1 MRTSDPVKSQ
11 VAYPK
16 LFLWVGL
23 AALVLM
29 MASSLWTARTIDQ
42 VVNNSATASGMNISE
57 GLANAAAEGLILK
70 DYASLEG
77 VARQTLTNTNVL
89 SVLIVN
95 DADKI
100 ILNLKRSKVG
110 GEPKFDFAETRLER
124 SQSDSSKSFYENT
137 ENSLIFWSPINRG
150 VNIGWVRVE
159 ISKLESENILS
170 ALSLNGLI
178 ALFLTLFVVLI
189 FGIWK
194 LRSYL
199 FRVGFLN
206 NELFSRNAEK
216 EREIISSHL
225 TLMDVLGK
233 MVAKRD
239 SDTGTHNSRVTY
251 IAVRIAEEL
260 EHEQD
265 EMESLIAGSFLHDI
279 GKVAIPDAILLKP
292 AGFTEE
298 EWVTMKSH
306 VFHGEQLVQNIGWL
320 NIAYDVVASHHE
332 KWDGSGYPRQLSGND
347 IPISARIFMVADVF
361 DALCSVRPYK
371 KAFTYEESME
381 IIHKGTNSHFDPHVV
396 TIFSTISRDIYDV
409 LFNST
414 DYEVEEMVK
423 EKINEIFYTT

>member
-1 MRTSDPVKSQ
+1 MRTSDSVNLP

-16 LFLWVGL
+16 LLFWVGL

-29 MASSLWTARTIDQ
+29 LASSLWTAHTINQ
-42 VVNNSATASGMNISE
+42 VVSKSATASGINISE
-57 GLANAAAEGLILK
+57 GLANAAAESLILK

-77 VARQTLTNTNVL
+77 VTRQTLTNNNVL
-89 SVLIVN
+89 SVIIVN
-95 DADKI
+95 TADKVL
-100 ILNLKRSKVG
+100 LNLKRDAVG
-110 GEPKFDFAETRLER
+110 EEPKFDFAPIKLVRP
-124 SQSDSSKSFYENT
+124 QSNSSKSFYENT

-150 VNIGWVRVE
+150 VNIGWVRLE
-159 ISKLESENILS
+159 ISELESKNILS

-178 ALFLTLFVVLI
+178 ALFSTFFVVLI
-189 FGIWK
+189 FCIWM

-206 NELFSRNAEK
+206 KELSSRNAEK

-225 TLMDVLGK
+225 LLMDILGR
-233 MVAKRD
+233 MIAKRD
-239 SDTGTHNSRVTY
+239 SNTGAHNSRVTY
-251 IAVRIAEEL
+251 LSVRIAEAL
-260 EHEQD
+260 KLEQD
-265 EMESLIAGSFLHDI
+265 QMESLIAGSFLHDI

-292 AGFTEE
+292 GGFIEE
-298 EWVTMKSH
+298 EWTTMKSH

-361 DALCSVRPYK
+361 DALCSERPYK

-381 IIHKGTNSHFDPHVV
+381 VIYKGANSHFDPHVV
-396 TIFSTISRDIYDV
+396 NIFSTISREIYDL

-414 DYEVEEMVK
+414 DHEVEKMLK
-423 EKINEIFYTT
+423 EKINKFFYTT

>member
-1 MRTSDPVKSQ
+1 
-11 VAYPK
+11 
-16 LFLWVGL
+16 
-23 AALVLM
+23 M

-57 GLANAAAEGLILK
+57 GLANAAAESLILK

-77 VARQTLTNTNVL
+77 VARQTLTNSNVL

-95 DADKI
+95 NADKI
-100 ILNLKRSKVG
+100 LLNLKRGTVG
-110 GEPKFDFAETRLER
+110 GEPKFDFAQTKLDRT
-124 SQSDSSKSFYENT
+124 QSDTKKSFYENT

-150 VNIGWVRVE
+150 VNIGWVRLE
-159 ISKLESENILS
+159 ISKLESKNILS
-170 ALSLNGLI
+170 TPSMNGLF
-178 ALFLTLFVVLI
+178 ALFLTFFVVLV

-206 NELFSRNAEK
+206 KELLSKNAEK

-225 TLMDVLGK
+225 LLMDVLGK
-233 MVAKRD
+233 MIAKRD
-239 SDTGTHNSRVTY
+239 SDTGLHNSRVTH
-251 IAVRIAEEL
+251 ISVRIAEEL
-260 EHEQD
+260 GHGQD
-265 EMESLIAGSFLHDI
+265 QMESLIAGSFLHDI
-279 GKVAIPDAILLKP
+279 GKVAIPDRILLKP
-292 AGFTEE
+292 GGLTEE
-298 EWVTMKSH
+298 EWITMKSH
-306 VFHGEQLVQNIGWL
+306 VFHGEHLVQNIGWL
-320 NIAYDVVASHHE
+320 NIAHDVVAGHHE
-332 KWDGSGYPRQLSGND
+332 KWDGSGYPRQLSGNE
-347 IPISARIFMVADVF
+347 IPMSARIFMVADVF

-381 IIHKGTNSHFDPHVV
+381 IIHKGANSHFDPHVV

-414 DYEVEEMVK
+414 DHEVEEMVK